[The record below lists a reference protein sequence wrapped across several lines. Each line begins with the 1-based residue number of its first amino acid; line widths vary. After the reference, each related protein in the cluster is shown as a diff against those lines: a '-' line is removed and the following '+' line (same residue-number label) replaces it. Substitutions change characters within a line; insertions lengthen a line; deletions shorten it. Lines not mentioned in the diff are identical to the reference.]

1 MHSKVELDE
10 LKTKRKKLINLKLK
24 EIISEEILKEE
35 IQDLQEEKKTILS
48 LIDNLKHLI
57 KLRDK
62 TFLANIISS
71 SLQDLKKFFDII
83 EDTDKKKLLRFLIS
97 EIHVNPGNTTKDR
110 TIKEII
116 YKFDLK
122 YLSNLK

>member
-1 MHSKVELDE
+1 
-10 LKTKRKKLINLKLK
+10 
-24 EIISEEILKEE
+24 ILKEE

-48 LIDNLKHLI
+48 RIDNLKHLI

-71 SLQDLKKFFDII
+71 SLQDLKRFFDII
-83 EDTDKKKLLRFLIS
+83 EDTDKKKLLRSLIS